1 VQHDWLVVGA
11 GFTGATLAERLASQL
26 DQRVLVIDRRGH
38 VAGNAF
44 DGPGPDGQ
52 PIHHYGAHIFHTVS
66 DRVWDYLSQFTRWR
80 PYEHRVLGSIDGK
93 LIPIPFNLT
102 SLHALIAGPRADA
115 VEDRLLTEI
124 GHGGTIPVLK
134 LLDHADPLLRDLGEL
149 VYEKVFANYSAK
161 QWGLRPD
168 QLDRS
173 VTGRVPVVA
182 SHDDRYFHDRHQA
195 MPVDGYAA
203 MFNRMLDHP
212 NIDVLLNTDHRD
224 VVDQIGSVRTVFT
237 GPIDE
242 YFDQSYGALPY
253 RSLEFRHQEM
263 PIEYV
268 QPVAVVNYPNED
280 GFTRILEHKHL
291 TGAVSAS
298 TVLTTEWPMDHVPG
312 RNDPYYPVPREENR
326 ALHARYLERAA
337 DTDPEVVFAGRLADY
352 KYYNMDQAVS
362 RALLVFRELIP
373 VVTRQDAQM
382 SRMARDV

>member
-1 VQHDWLVVGA
+1 VHHDWLVVGA

-26 DQRVLVIDRRGH
+26 DQRVLVVDRRGH
-38 VAGNAF
+38 IAGNAF

-66 DRVWDYLSQFTRWR
+66 DRVWRYLSQFTTWR

-102 SLHALIAGPRADA
+102 SLKALIPEPLGRA
-115 VEDRLLTEI
+115 VEQRLLEEI

-134 LLDHADPLLRDLGEL
+134 LLEHPDHLLRGLGDL

-195 MPVDGYAA
+195 MPAAGYAA
-203 MFNRMLDHP
+203 MFERMLDHP
-212 NIDVLLNTDHRD
+212 NIDVLLHTDHRD
-224 VVDQIGSVRTVFT
+224 VLGDVGRARTVFT

-242 YFDQSYGALPY
+242 YFDHVFGSLPY
-253 RSLEFRHQEM
+253 RSLEFRHEHL
-263 PIEYV
+263 PIEYS
-268 QPVAVVNYPNED
+268 QPVAVVNYPNES
-280 GFTRILEHKHL
+280 GYTRILEHKHL
-291 TGAVSAS
+291 TAAVATG
-298 TVLTTEWPMDHVPG
+298 TVLTTEWPQEHVVG
-312 RNDPYYPVPREENR
+312 VNDPYYPVPREENR
-326 ALHARYLERAA
+326 SLHARYLELAA
-337 DTDPEVVFAGRLADY
+337 DTVPEVVFAGRLADY

-362 RALLVFRELIP
+362 RALLVFRNLVP
-373 VVTRQDAQM
+373 G
-382 SRMARDV
+382 SARHPHLSGTTT